1 MFRLYL
7 IGLSI
12 LVTAIVANAI
22 VIKLG
27 FKTWYDFLTLL
38 NQDIPATFK
47 NLGVLDLIWLFIAY
61 PFILGFGYWIGDKI
75 FNILQTIFYNG

>member
-22 VIKLG
+22 AIKLG

-38 NQDIPATFK
+38 NQDGLTTLK
-47 NLGVLDLIWLFIAY
+47 NLRILDILWLFLAY
-61 PFILGFGYWIGDKI
+61 PFLLGIGYWIGDKI
-75 FNILQTIFYNG
+75 YHLIIQ